1 MRCAV
6 APAGRSLRPGPLQPI
21 VRPVG
26 GSCSSPLRCDLRLH
40 VGVGGRELTVGQV
53 QTGYELGEPFIEV
66 DNWVNSC
73 SERVVSTALSF
84 LKFRGGCD
92 RDSFRSRC
100 RVHPDPQD
108 DVDDQQCQGYQREDG
123 NRDLPASEIHRVLP

>member
-1 MRCAV
+1 MNLAKGRDGSCGARLCV
-6 APAGRSLRPGPLQPI
+6 AQLRPQGRSLRPGPLQPI

-53 QTGYELGEPFIEV
+53 QTGYELGEPFMEV

-84 LKFRGGCD
+84 
-92 RDSFRSRC
+92 
-100 RVHPDPQD
+100 
-108 DVDDQQCQGYQREDG
+108 
-123 NRDLPASEIHRVLP
+123 